1 MTIAELGFRFIL
13 TNAQDDFVGTKISRT
28 NLSPLDVEDVKGFL
42 GKRYSLSDAISEKT
56 YILDLTQAKIEK
68 NELVFAGAKPNF
80 YRA

>member
-13 TNAQDDFVGTKISRT
+13 SNPQDDFVGTKINRT
-28 NLSPLDVEDVKGFL
+28 DLSPLEIEDVKSFI
-42 GKRYSLSDAISEKT
+42 GKQYSLTDALSEKT